1 MLNLQDNLNFTK
13 KSFVK
18 EIFLPKY
25 YNKLG
30 IRKDTYLKI
39 FTLLEKKD
47 EKNYCII
54 ETGASR
60 GGENDMEG
68 NGSSSYLFDKFINFY
83 NGKLISFDLNEKTV
97 KLVNST
103 TSNKTKVICLDS
115 IKGITSLM
123 QHNIYDVDLLYLDSL
138 DTKFDNDEESSNHAL
153 NEFKSAIFYLKNNSL
168 IFIDDTPN
176 NINLLP
182 PWVKNDK
189 TRGGNPN
196 YIKSLKFPCGKGRKI
211 LDFIK
216 DKNNFEIIQH
226 EYQIIL
232 NYKINDFVPKIIHR
246 TWKSKKIDNKIFKPQ
261 CTESWKKHNSDF
273 TFYLHDDNDNRNF
286 ILNYYPWFINI
297 YDGYKKNIMRADA
310 VRYFYLLYYGGI
322 YVDLDFEC
330 LKPLEPYINGKFHL
344 ISNLKDWVS
353 NAFMISA
360 PQQII
365 FKKIIVE
372 GLLKNYNNENV
383 LFATGPGMM
392 TNLLL
397 PKYYTL
403 LSQNALDPKIFYP
416 IKYYEPFDI
425 NYNNLDEDVVCVHH
439 FANSWNK

>member
-1 MLNLQDNLNFTK
+1 MTNSINKEQ
-13 KSFVK
+13 SFIK
-18 EIFLPKY
+18 EVFLPKY

-30 IRKDTYLKI
+30 IRKNTYLKI
-39 FTLLEKKD
+39 FNLLEQKK

-60 GGENDMEG
+60 GGANDMEG
-68 NGSSSYLFDKFINFY
+68 NGSSTYLFDKFINFY
-83 NGKLISFDLNEKTV
+83 DGILISFELNKRTV
-97 KLVNST
+97 ELVNST

-115 IKGITSLM
+115 IKGIASLM
-123 QHNIYDVDLLYLDSL
+123 QDNIYEIDLLYLDNL
-138 DTKFDNDEESSNHAL
+138 DTKFDNDYESCNHAL

-189 TRGGNPN
+189 NRGGNPN
-196 YIKSLKFPCGKGRKI
+196 YINSLNFPCGKGRKI
-211 LDFIK
+211 LEFIN
-216 DKNNFEIIQH
+216 DKREFELIEH
-226 EYQIIL
+226 EYQVIL
-232 NYKINDFVPKIIHR
+232 KYKVINNVPTIIHR
-246 TWKSKKIDNKIFKPQ
+246 TWKTKEIDTKIFKPMWV
-261 CTESWKKHNSDF
+261 ESWKKYNSNF

-286 ILNYYPWFINI
+286 ILNFYPWFINI
-297 YDGYKKNIMRADA
+297 YDGYKKNIMRVDA

-330 LKPLEPYINGKFHL
+330 FKPLTPHITDQFHL
-344 ISNLKDWVS
+344 ITNLKDWVS

-372 GLLKNYNNENV
+372 GLLKNYNNEDV
-383 LFATGPGMM
+383 LYATGPGMM
-392 TNLLL
+392 SNLLL

-403 LSQNALDPKIFYP
+403 LSQNALNPKIFYP
-416 IKYYEPFDI
+416 VTYNESFDSK
-425 NYNNLDEDVVCVHH
+425 YNNLNEDVVCVHH
-439 FANSWNK
+439 FAGSWIK